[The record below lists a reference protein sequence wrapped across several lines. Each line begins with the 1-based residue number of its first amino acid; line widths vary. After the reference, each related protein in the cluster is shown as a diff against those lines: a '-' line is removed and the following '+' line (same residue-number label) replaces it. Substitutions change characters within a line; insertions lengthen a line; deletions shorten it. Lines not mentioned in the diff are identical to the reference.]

1 MYRLS
6 LKHFLSTLSLTVLYP
21 NQGTSLPFKDTWL
34 CRDFLRS
41 QEVLPQY
48 SYSSVCWVDKS
59 EITVSVHLM
68 VYTLLSKTHSAVP
81 FLDLNPCR
89 FSFLMQCPHPHP
101 CFTILGFLFFFF
113 FYFSIN
119 FLLFFLWF
127 LGYDMENFIA
137 FTESTTFDLYVDR
150 SMFSV
155 RFQNFLSVYF
165 LTKEFISFQPP
176 PTMEW
181 GPPFYM
187 SKVKVVS
194 ESEYIPNKH
203 LLSEK

>member
-1 MYRLS
+1 MYKLS
-6 LKHFLSTLSLTVLYP
+6 LKHFLSTLSSLTVLYP

-34 CRDFLRS
+34 CLDFLRS

-48 SYSSVCWVDKS
+48 SYSSMCWVDKS

-89 FSFLMQCPHPHP
+89 FSFLMQCPHP
-101 CFTILGFLFFFF
+101 CCTILGFLFFF
-113 FYFSIN
+113 YFSFN

-127 LGYDMENFIA
+127 LGCDMENFIA
-137 FTESTTFDLYVDR
+137 FTESATFDLYVDR

-155 RFQNFLSVYF
+155 CFQNFLLY
-165 LTKEFISFQPP
+165 IS
-176 PTMEW
+176 
-181 GPPFYM
+181 
-187 SKVKVVS
+187 
-194 ESEYIPNKH
+194 
-203 LLSEK
+203 